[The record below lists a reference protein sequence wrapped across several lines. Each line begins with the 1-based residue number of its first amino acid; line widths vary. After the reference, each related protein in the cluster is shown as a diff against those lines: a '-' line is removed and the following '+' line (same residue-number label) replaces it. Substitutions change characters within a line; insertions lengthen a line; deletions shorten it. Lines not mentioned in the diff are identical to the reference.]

1 MGDLLGSLT
10 KPHTVDL
17 RWLNGDNIG
26 WKGTRGAQW
35 RALDLVLRGDA
46 TGGIRACTQSEV
58 CRRGRR
64 APRRVDCDDLSGRVR
79 GTGSY
84 LVSNPTSSGWWRK
97 GLKGKRL
104 PSIKTEA
111 FSECLA
117 KGFVGTPELSVLQW
131 E

>member
-1 MGDLLGSLT
+1 M
-10 KPHTVDL
+10 VV

-26 WKGTRGAQW
+26 CKGTRGAQW
-35 RALDLVLRGDA
+35 RALDLILWGSYRWYQSRKCVDEDVGLLRG
-46 TGGIRACTQSEV
+46 
-58 CRRGRR
+58 
-64 APRRVDCDDLSGRVR
+64 VDCDDLSGWVR

-84 LVSNPTSSGWWRK
+84 LVSNPTSPGWWRK

-117 KGFVGTPELSVLQW
+117 KGFVGTPKLSVLQW
-131 E
+131 EQFQDG

>member
-10 KPHTVDL
+10 KTPY
-17 RWLNGDNIG
+17 R
-26 WKGTRGAQW
+26 R
-35 RALDLVLRGDA
+35 RAVAKWGQYRLERDQGSPVEGFRPCPVGGV
-46 TGGIRACTQSEV
+46 TGGIRACTQPEV

-64 APRRVDCDDLSGRVR
+64 APRGVDCDDLSGRVG

-84 LVSNPTSSGWWRK
+84 LVSNPTSLGWWRK
-97 GLKGKRL
+97 CLKGKRL

-111 FSECLA
+111 FSERLA
-117 KGFVGTPELSVLQW
+117 KGFVGTPKLSVLQW